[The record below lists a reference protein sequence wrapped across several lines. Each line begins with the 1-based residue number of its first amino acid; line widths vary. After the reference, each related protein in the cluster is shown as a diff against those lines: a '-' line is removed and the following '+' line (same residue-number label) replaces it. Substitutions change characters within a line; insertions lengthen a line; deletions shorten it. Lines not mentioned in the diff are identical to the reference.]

1 METNDIIEVSISLDA
16 KDREKAMDYNLFVK
30 RKLVLIDILFF
41 VILAL
46 TLIFLNLF
54 GIFDIPNG
62 LVYCSY
68 GVLVMICVFLIFVKM
83 MSTAGGNSPT
93 RYITITPQALTTHVG
108 GEKKEFTIRW
118 EDFVHTGKTKN
129 YYFLYPDHSQFLILP
144 KRYFTAKE
152 IKEINGYLT

>member
-54 GIFDIPNG
+54 GIFEIPNA
-62 LVYCSY
+62 LLFCCY
-68 GVLVMICVFLIFVKM
+68 GVLILIAVFLIFIKM
-83 MSTAGGNSPT
+83 MSGVGGNGST
-93 RYITITPQALTTHVG
+93 RHITITPEALITHVE

-118 EDFVHTGKTKN
+118 EDFAHTGKTKN
-129 YYFLYPDHSQFLILP
+129 YYYLYPDLSQFIIVP
-144 KRYFTAKE
+144 KRYFTAE
-152 IKEINGYLT
+152 ELERINRYLT